1 MLHESE
7 ELSRGIFCT
16 NSGKADIIR
25 IDLCEIKG
33 ERGVIMY
40 QLIIKNTRIIDGTG
54 SPAYRADLAVMD
66 GKIAAIAPEIHE
78 EAELVIDGEGLVT
91 APGFIDIHSHS
102 DTYFL
107 VDDRGESRIYQGV
120 TSELAGQCGSTI

>member
-1 MLHESE
+1 
-7 ELSRGIFCT
+7 
-16 NSGKADIIR
+16 
-25 IDLCEIKG
+25 
-33 ERGVIMY
+33 MY

-120 TSELAGQCGSTI
+120 TSELAGAAARFIHARQKTFPGCGNLPAGKPRNTRRRPFRNF